1 MGGVGKVGG
10 IVCTKVL
17 GQRKRVPCSK
27 VRRKMMLVKD
37 IEQMGQ
43 C

>member
-27 VRRKMMLVKD
+27 VRRKMMLLKD